1 MARPFVVNTALTAIA
16 IGYRNPAS
24 TYIADAAMPR
34 HPVSLEKFGWTEYPI
49 EEAFNVP
56 DGRVGRTGRVPQL
69 EFGGTQR
76 EASVED
82 FGFDVP
88 IPNSDID
95 AAEKAKEM
103 GLGNFDPEGHAVA
116 AATDTLLN
124 IREVR
129 VAAMV
134 QSAANYS
141 ATRRIQLAQSTDR
154 FGDYANSDP
163 IGVIAKG
170 MDSTLVMRP
179 TDAFMGRDVW
189 SKISSHPRIV
199 NAVKGNVSNQGR
211 ITPEQFVELFSGDG
225 LKRLHIGDAY
235 FNTAAPGQ
243 PAALSRAWTR
253 SIALLNVNPMATPE
267 MGGITWGLTGQY
279 GTRIAGRIADEDI
292 GLQGGVRVRTG
303 ERVKELVVA
312 KDVGYLIQD
321 AVVPA

>member
-1 MARPFVVNTALTAIA
+1 MARPFQVNTALTAIA

-24 TYIADAAMPR
+24 AYIADAAMPR

-56 DGRVGRTGRVPQL
+56 DGRVSRLGRVPQL

-95 AAEKAKEM
+95 TAAKAREM

-116 AATDTLLN
+116 SATDTLLN

-129 VAAMV
+129 VAGMV
-134 QSAANYS
+134 QNPLNYS
-141 ATRRIQLAQSTDR
+141 VGRRIQLAQATDK
-154 FGDYANSDP
+154 FSDYANSDP
-163 IGVIAKG
+163 IGVITKG

-189 SKISSHPRIV
+189 SKISSHPKMV
-199 NAVKGNVSNQGR
+199 NAVKGNVTSQGR
-211 ITPEQFVELFSGDG
+211 ITPEQFVEVFAGDG
-225 LKRLHIGDAY
+225 LQRLHIGDSF
-235 FNTAAPGQ
+235 FNTAKPGQ
-243 PAALSRAWTR
+243 PVALSRAWGK
-253 SIALLNVNPMATPE
+253 SLALLHVNPLATPQ

-279 GTRIAGRIADEDI
+279 GTRLAGRIIDEDV

-321 AVVPA
+321 AVQ